1 VIEHAE
7 RFGLAQLHQLRGRV
21 GRGAHQSYC
30 VLMATETVD
39 EPGEQRLR
47 LVETTSDGFALAEAD
62 LKMRRTG
69 TFFGS
74 EQSGDEGLLRWVA
87 FVDPGEARR
96 AAEELLAQDPGLDRP
111 EHALLAARVADL
123 LAKQR
128 AGVAT
133 ERETETASLAYV

>member
-1 VIEHAE
+1 
-7 RFGLAQLHQLRGRV
+7 L
-21 GRGAHQSYC
+21 
-30 VLMATETVD
+30 
-39 EPGEQRLR
+39 
-47 LVETTSDGFALAEAD
+47 
-62 LKMRRTG
+62 
-69 TFFGS
+69 
-74 EQSGDEGLLRWVA
+74 A